1 MSIWSIPLGLM
12 VARELNVQVR
22 RLRIKRGLTQRELG
36 VRVGKTSFT
45 VYRWEAGIRNIP
57 EKMVRPLAKALG
69 VSVGALYGERD
80 AA

>member
-1 MSIWSIPLGLM
+1 M

-36 VRVGKTSFT
+36 GRLGKTGFT

-57 EKMVRPLAKALG
+57 QKMVRPLAKALG
-69 VSVGALYGERD
+69 VRVGVLFGEGD
-80 AA
+80 VA